1 MSPDSRAVSVG
12 LSLDGACCFL
22 RQRSANPKE
31 DHEIPFIEGGC
42 GGRWQI
48 CKYAGLFPFLGEI
61 DHLLPATRLQ
71 ALVDRPSLLS
81 ATAQRD
87 VGSM

>member
-31 DHEIPFIEGGC
+31 DHWIPFTEGGC
-42 GGRWQI
+42 AEDG
-48 CKYAGLFPFLGEI
+48 KDAGLFPF
-61 DHLLPATRLQ
+61 
-71 ALVDRPSLLS
+71 
-81 ATAQRD
+81 
-87 VGSM
+87 